1 MSLEFHVKE
10 LKGARVMATFNLLC
24 KVYSQVGQCV
34 CFSLRI
40 FWLVEDMLYKHWYKF
55 GWNHWRNE
63 WVIKQTIVEAKCK
76 TKQRINHKVCDENKE
91 KNDCP
96 SKKFLTGSILQ
107 VCPIITKTNIA
118 STERTNFLHRTKVL
132 RICWVT
138 S

>member
-1 MSLEFHVKE
+1 MSLEFHAKE
-10 LKGARVMATFNLLC
+10 LKGARVMATFNLPC
-24 KVYSQVGQCV
+24 KVYSQVGQRV
-34 CFSLRI
+34 CFSLKI
-40 FWLVEDMLYKHWYKF
+40 FWLVEDTWHKHWYKF

-96 SKKFLTGSILQ
+96 SKIFLMTGL
-107 VCPIITKTNIA
+107 PKYNEDKHRFNRKDKL
-118 STERTNFLHRTKVL
+118 STQNNGT
-132 RICWVT
+132 ICRVT